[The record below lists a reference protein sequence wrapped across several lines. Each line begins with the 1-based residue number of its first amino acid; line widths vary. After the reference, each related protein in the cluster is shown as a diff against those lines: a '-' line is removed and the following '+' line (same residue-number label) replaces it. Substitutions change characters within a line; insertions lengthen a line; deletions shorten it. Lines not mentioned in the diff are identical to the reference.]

1 MFGGPG
7 DIVGADGP
15 CYRERLDENEG
26 CIVDRDKVKAVNG
39 MGWRGMYRAVQNLE
53 LASHACVLSSPP
65 PGAPAFPFPGDKER
79 MITRAV

>member
-1 MFGGPG
+1 MFGGSG

-39 MGWRGMYRAVQNLE
+39 MGRRGMYRAVLH
-53 LASHACVLSSPP
+53 LTHACFHHLHLEHQP
-65 PGAPAFPFPGDKER
+65 FPFQEIKKE
-79 MITRAV
+79 